1 VGGYYYSESGLFNFA
16 GTYLPTFNFASLENF
31 QVGSQQSSQNIKRDS
46 SILSTFIFWSIAK
59 FG

>member
-1 VGGYYYSESGLFNFA
+1 VGGYYIRSLGFLILQVPTYPLFI
-16 GTYLPTFNFASLENF
+16 LPVWKKI